1 MSSATDLNQHLVP
14 TLEGFRN
21 KLLDLTTRN
30 NLLNLSLSS
39 KRTARLLR
47 FIDCN
52 PQAVLATLCDGTTIQ
67 FIALPDPPNDDEK
80 DEAGEEFESALVVA
94 RKQDPLYQQVL
105 TDSANDQGMS
115 PALAQAEDRLRSMLR
130 EEFGQKPKS
139 GKSSK
144 SLAQWAEA
152 QGIPST
158 YELTIEEGDGRKVKN
173 GLRVLQLEAS
183 LERLAEGI
191 RKQARSSIE
200 ETGNNILY
208 LAFGCLEWSDK
219 DRKYYAP
226 LILLPV
232 ELSKAAT
239 RGGANT
245 FYLRAADDSPIG
257 NVTLKERLRRDFLV
271 NLPLP
276 ELEVDGFSLQAYFSQ
291 VADAVSEREGWAV
304 SNFLNLA
311 LFNFSGLGLY
321 EDLDPEIVKQSV
333 LVRQLLAAEI
343 SEEELPADAN
353 VVAEDQHVDHP
364 AIAERVPVLITQAD
378 ASQFSGIADVMSGRS
393 MVIEGP
399 PGTGKSQ
406 TITNIIA
413 NALCAGQRVLFVAEK
428 KVALDVVFTRLAD
441 AGLRPYCLRV
451 ASDKTNKR
459 EVYDELAQRL
469 LLPKPQSPR
478 RDAVVEDFQQLRSQL
493 NSFSE
498 LLNTGHGPEEESPQ
512 ELFWRELLLRQQLQG
527 TNVPLGELR
536 CVLNEATQYT
546 RQQLDQITQSIEQ
559 LARLCSRADLQLFLS
574 TFVPLSA
581 KPSDALSRDQLMD
594 QAQHWH
600 SALVAISQHP
610 SIGEAVAALTLQELR
625 QWALEVSSNAALL
638 PEPLSSDQ
646 EALLPVLASQEGAG
660 VAQGLLTA
668 LKAEQGS
675 TAKLT
680 EIFTRIPDPLPDG
693 HAFTVFSGQWNQWS
707 LGEVRMPASAPER
720 DQLNARLGELSERL
734 ERIQVIASTGS
745 GDLDFLGLN
754 RAELV
759 ALDALLGHLSAL
771 PAWVLEQREL
781 PLWQGNRGVRIRVLI
796 QNNLELKAE
805 RQHLGLDRGQEPQAN
820 GSAGLHEAVEL
831 LRHCCV
837 GGMQSLLGQ
846 LDATKE
852 WATQLEE
859 AEALL
864 LRVEAA
870 LSSPSLP
877 MELQGLS
884 LEQLQGLPNV
894 LRRLMAL
901 SPDALRLRLTDL
913 WTTPPDVIN
922 AALEQEQELQ
932 QKQKVLARD
941 GLRVSENLE
950 AEELRA
956 AATKLET
963 MSPLRKLV
971 SRSYARASKLAAE
984 LGAVEPA
991 SKPEALRRV
1000 AEVLEMVAKFPAA
1013 LVANWCSSGVNLAH
1027 ATAVVKEL
1035 AELKG
1040 VVGSS
1045 STTAGFLEQARSLTV
1060 EELTGQIGLFEGGL
1074 SADLDELVC
1083 LPLWSGLGIASR
1095 TASDLR
1101 RRLTVNQ
1108 ANLQQLERANPY
1120 AVWARDAG
1128 VEQPEGMSE
1137 WLQKVIG
1144 YRQREAQFSTQEFE
1158 AGLGLLCSEPLKAL
1172 VVLEAA
1178 ARSEELTNA
1187 GGLEAHSACLA
1198 SLLKGELEQRHV
1210 LLSQQLL
1217 PAMESV
1223 LGESD
1228 LIPTGSERLPL
1239 RSLLETL
1246 AGGIEQFRQ
1255 LLAQFSAFGLQRD
1268 LGTAQLQEAPIE
1280 LELYRRR
1287 QEEMLRALS
1296 EFRQQAGPDLAD
1308 ASPEALRGV
1317 LAWITSLKEL
1327 LLPMAMEEQCL
1338 SAGSTAYITQ
1348 QRAIGEQL
1356 TRLLSAEKEAAD
1368 RFLGSAQFN
1377 SELHPATPA
1386 PAVEALGHLQLSGW
1400 LQQLVAMRASFPDWV
1415 RIHQLKEGLPSLAE
1429 QQLVDQLMGSGLVV
1443 ELWVPVYRWNL
1454 VRSQLSRISE
1464 DVPEIQ
1470 GLRASEQVARRER
1483 FHRVEDHVRELDRAE
1498 VIARIHRTPE
1508 ELPDG
1513 INRGP
1518 RSEFTEMGLICNEA
1532 VKQKRHR
1539 PLRHLFQDAG
1549 NALRGLKPCWMM
1561 SPSTVA
1567 SLVPREAIEQ
1577 FDLVI
1582 VDEASQMAP
1591 ERAFGVISRAKQCVV
1606 VGDPKQLPPTAFF
1619 QRTTSS
1625 EDAEQAVEVDTEA
1638 LDEESILDLC
1648 TKSFHPVRRLK
1659 WHYRSRHGSLIAFSN
1674 KHFYNNELVVFPSC
1688 DRDFAI
1694 NRHLVEAPRYT
1705 KGVNLPEVKQVCD
1718 VVLQQLEE
1726 HPERSIG
1733 VVAMNE
1739 AQSEEIGEQLEMLSI
1754 HHDELRRRLELTDSS
1769 EGLFVKSL
1777 EKVQGDERD
1786 TIVISTTYG
1795 PAEPG
1800 GGVAMRF
1807 GPINQNGGHRR
1818 LNVLFTRAKYGI
1830 ELVTSMESHQ
1840 IQPTATSSQGVHAL
1854 KGYLKFVESE
1864 SLETGRQSGR
1874 DPDSEFEIVVA
1885 EVLTRHGYQV
1895 DCQVGVA
1902 NYFIDLAIRHP
1913 EQPEAYLLG
1922 IECDGATYHSARS
1935 ARDRDK
1941 YRQAVLEGLG
1951 WQIYRIWSTDWF
1963 ENVESETKKLVAH
1976 LEMLVGESS

>member
-1 MSSATDLNQHLVP
+1 MSNSKDLNQYLVP
-14 TLEGFRN
+14 TLESFRN

-47 FIDCN
+47 FIDCD
-52 PQAVLATLCDGTTIQ
+52 PQAVLTALCDGVTIQ
-67 FIALPDPPNDDEK
+67 VIALPDPPDDGGKGE
-80 DEAGEEFESALVVA
+80 EGEEFENALA
-94 RKQDPLYQQVL
+94 ISRKQDPLYQQVL
-105 TDSANDQGMS
+105 ADSTDDQGLS

-130 EEFGQKPKS
+130 EEFGQKSKN

-144 SLAQWAEA
+144 NLAQWAEA

-158 YELTIEEGDGRKVKN
+158 YELIVGEGGARNVKN
-173 GLRVLQLEAS
+173 GMRVLQLEAS

-208 LAFGCLEWSDK
+208 LAFGCLEWIEK
-219 DRKYYAP
+219 DRKYFAP
-226 LILLPV
+226 LVLLPV

-239 RGGANT
+239 RGGTKT
-245 FYLRAADDSPIG
+245 FYLRAADDAPIG

-276 ELEVDGFSLQAYFSQ
+276 EVDDNGVELKAYFSK
-291 VADAVSEREGWAV
+291 VADAVSEREDWAV

-321 EDLDPEIVKQSV
+321 EDLDPEVVKQSV

-343 SEEELPADAN
+343 SEEELPAEAD

-413 NALCAGQRVLFVAEK
+413 NALCSGQRVLFVAEK

-441 AGLRPYCLRV
+441 AGLRPYCLRI

-469 LLPKPQSPR
+469 LLQKPESPR
-478 RDAVVEDFQQLRSQL
+478 RDVVVEDFQQLRSQL

-512 ELFWRELLLRQQLQG
+512 ELFWRELLLRQQLQSS
-527 TNVPLGELR
+527 NVPLGDLR

-546 RQQLDQITQSIEQ
+546 KQQIDQITQAIEQ
-559 LARLCSRADLQLFLS
+559 LAKLCTRADLELFCS
-574 TFVPLSA
+574 TFVALGA

-600 SALVAISQHP
+600 SALVAMSQHP
-610 SIGEAVAALTLQELR
+610 SRGEVVEAMTLQELR
-625 QWALEVSSNAALL
+625 QWALESSTSAGRL
-638 PEPLSSDQ
+638 PEPLSNDR
-646 EALLPVLASQEGAG
+646 EMLLPVLASPEGAG
-660 VAQGLLTA
+660 VAQGLLNA

-675 TAKLT
+675 TSKLS

-693 HAFTVFSGQWNQWS
+693 HAFTGFSGQWNQWS
-707 LGEVRMPASAPER
+707 LGEVKMPAAATER
-720 DQLNARLGELSERL
+720 DHLNARLGELSERL
-734 ERIQVIASTGS
+734 ERIQVIGSTGS
-745 GDLDFLGLN
+745 GDLDFLGLT
-754 RAELV
+754 RTELV
-759 ALDALLGHLSAL
+759 ALRELLGHLSAL
-771 PAWVLEQREL
+771 PAWVLEQRQL
-781 PLWQGNRGVRIRVLI
+781 PLWQGNRGLRIRVLI
-796 QNNLELKAE
+796 QNHLQLKAE
-805 RQHLGLDRGQEPQAN
+805 RQQLGLDRGQEPQAN
-820 GSAGLHEAVEL
+820 SAAELQEAADL
-831 LRHCCV
+831 LRQCCE
-837 GGMQSLLGQ
+837 GGLQPMLGQ
-846 LDATKE
+846 VDATKE
-852 WATQLEE
+852 WATQLEA

-864 LRVEAA
+864 LQVEAA
-870 LSSPSLP
+870 LSSPSLT
-877 MELQGLS
+877 MKLQGLR
-884 LEQLQGLPNV
+884 LEQLQSLPDV
-894 LRRLMAL
+894 FKQVMAL
-901 SPDALRLRLTDL
+901 RPDALRLRGTDL
-913 WTTPPDVIN
+913 WTIPLDVISGV
-922 AALEQEQELQ
+922 LHQEQELQ
-932 QKQKVLARD
+932 QKQQALSRD
-941 GLRVSENLE
+941 GLHVRDHLQ
-950 AEELRA
+950 AEDLRA

-971 SRSYARASKLAAE
+971 SRSYAKASKLAAE
-984 LGAVEPA
+984 LGAVEPG
-991 SKPEALRRV
+991 SKPEGLRRV
-1000 AEVLEMVAKFPAA
+1000 AEVLELEASFQAA
-1013 LVANWCSSGVNLAH
+1013 LVSSWCGNGLNLAQ

-1040 VVGSS
+1040 FVGGSS
-1045 STTAGFLEQARSLTV
+1045 CTAGFLEQARTLT
-1060 EELTGQIGLFEGGL
+1060 EDEIARQIGIFEGGL
-1074 SADLDELVC
+1074 TAQLDELVC
-1083 LPLWSGLGIASR
+1083 LPLWSGLAIASR

-1101 RRLTVNQ
+1101 RELADNQ
-1108 ANLQQLERANPY
+1108 ANLQQLQRVNPY

-1128 VEQPEGMSE
+1128 VEQPEGMAE
-1137 WLQKVIG
+1137 WLERVIK
-1144 YRQREAQFSTQEFE
+1144 YNHREAQFPKEEFE
-1158 AGLGLLCSEPLKAL
+1158 AGLGLLCSEPLKAQE
-1172 VVLEAA
+1172 VLDAA

-1187 GGLEAHSACLA
+1187 GCLEAHIACLA
-1198 SLLKGELEQRHV
+1198 SLCKGELEQQHV

-1217 PAMESV
+1217 PAIEGLLS
-1223 LGESD
+1223 GGD
-1228 LIPTGSERLPL
+1228 LVTTTSEQLPL
-1239 RSLLETL
+1239 RSLLEAL
-1246 AGGIEQFRQ
+1246 ASGIEQFRQ

-1287 QEEMLRALS
+1287 QEEMFRALD
-1296 EFRQQAGPDLAD
+1296 EFRQQAGPALAG

-1317 LAWITSLKEL
+1317 LTWITSLKDL

-1338 SAGSTAYITQ
+1338 SAGSTAYIIQ

-1356 TRLLSAEKEAAD
+1356 ARLLSAEKEAAE
-1368 RFLGSAQFN
+1368 RFLVPAQFN
-1377 SELHPATPA
+1377 PELHPATPE

-1400 LQQLVAMRASFPDWV
+1400 LQQLVVMRESFPDWV
-1415 RIHQLKEGLPSLAE
+1415 RIHQLRDGLPSQAE
-1429 QQLVDQLMGSGLVV
+1429 QQLVDQLIGSGLVV
-1443 ELWVPVYRWNL
+1443 EHWEPVYRWNL

-1470 GLRASEQVARRER
+1470 WLRASEQVARRER

-1518 RSEFTEMGLICNEA
+1518 RSEFTEMGLIGNEA

-1625 EDAEQAVEVDTEA
+1625 EDADQAVEVDTEA

-1674 KHFYNNELVVFPSC
+1674 RHFYNNELVVFPSC

-1694 NRHLVEAPRYT
+1694 SRHLVEAPRYT
-1705 KGVNLPEVKQVCD
+1705 KGINLPEVKQVCD

-1726 HPERSIG
+1726 YPECSLG

-1739 AQSEEIGEQLEMLSI
+1739 AQSEEISEQLEMLSI
-1754 HHDELRRRLELTDSS
+1754 HHEELRRRLELTDSS
-1769 EGLFVKSL
+1769 EELFVKSL

-1795 PAEPG
+1795 PSEPG

-1818 LNVLFTRAKYGI
+1818 LNVLFTRAKYRI

-1854 KGYLKFVESE
+1854 KGYLKYVESQ
-1864 SLETGRQSGR
+1864 SLDTGRQSGR
-1874 DPDSEFEIVVA
+1874 EPDSEFEIVVA
-1885 EVLTRHGYQV
+1885 EALTRHGYEV

-1913 EQPEAYLLG
+1913 EKPETYLLG
-1922 IECDGATYHSARS
+1922 VECDGATYHSARS

-1963 ENVESETKKLVAH
+1963 ENAEAETKKLVNQLQLLLGH
-1976 LEMLVGESS
+1976 

>member
-1 MSSATDLNQHLVP
+1 MSDPSDYNHYLVP

-47 FIDCN
+47 FIDCD
-52 PQAVLATLCDGTTIQ
+52 PQAVLAALCDGTTIQ
-67 FIALPDPPNDDEK
+67 IIALPDPPDDDGK
-80 DEAGEEFESALVVA
+80 DEAGEEFENALVIA
-94 RKQDPLYQQVL
+94 RKHDPLYQQVL
-105 TDSANDQGMS
+105 ADSANDQGLS
-115 PALAQAEDRLRSMLR
+115 PALAQAEDRLRSKLR
-130 EEFGQKPKS
+130 EDFGQKPKS
-139 GKSSK
+139 TKSSK
-144 SLAQWAEA
+144 NLAQWAEA

-158 YELTIEEGDGRKVKN
+158 YELTVGKGSTRSIKN
-173 GLRVLQLEAS
+173 GIRVLQLEAS

-191 RKQARSSIE
+191 RKQARSSID

-208 LAFGCLEWSDK
+208 LAFGCLEWSEK
-219 DRKYYAP
+219 DRSFFAP
-226 LILLPV
+226 LVLLPV
-232 ELSKAAT
+232 EISKAAT
-239 RGGANT
+239 RGGAKT
-245 FYLRAADDSPIG
+245 FCLRAADDAPVG

-271 NLPLP
+271 DLPMP
-276 ELEVDGFSLQAYFSQ
+276 EFDSGGVDLKAYFAQ
-291 VADAVSEREGWAV
+291 VADAITEREDWGV
-304 SNFLNLA
+304 CSLLNLA

-321 EDLDPEIVKQSV
+321 EDLDPEVVKQSV

-343 SEEELPADAN
+343 SEEELPAEAN

-413 NALCAGQRVLFVAEK
+413 NALCSGQRVLFVAEK
-428 KVALDVVFTRLAD
+428 KVALDVVYTRLAD
-441 AGLRPYCLRV
+441 AGLRPYCLRI

-478 RDAVVEDFQQLRSQL
+478 RDAVVDDFQQLRCQL

-527 TNVPLGELR
+527 TNVPLGDLR

-546 RQQLDQITQSIEQ
+546 RQQVDQISQSIEQ
-559 LARLCSRADLQLFLS
+559 LAMLCTRADWQLFRS
-574 TFVPLSA
+574 TFLPLEA
-581 KPSDALSRDQLMD
+581 RPSDALSRDQLMD

-610 SIGEAVAALTLQELR
+610 CIGETVAALTLQDLR
-625 QWALEVSSNAALL
+625 QRALEVSACAAQL

-675 TAKLT
+675 TAKLS

-693 HAFTVFSGQWNQWS
+693 HAFTVFSGEWNQWS
-707 LGEVRMPASAPER
+707 LGEVKMPASAGER
-720 DQLNARLGELSERL
+720 DQLNARFDALSERL
-734 ERIQVIASTGS
+734 ERIQVTASTGS
-745 GDLDFLGLN
+745 GDLDFLGFN
-754 RAELV
+754 HTELV
-759 ALDALLGHLSAL
+759 ALEALLSHLSAL
-771 PAWVLEQREL
+771 PAWVLEQRQL
-781 PLWQGNRGVRIRVLI
+781 PLWQGNRQRYQDLI
-796 QNNLELKAE
+796 QNHLQLKAE

-820 GSAGLHEAVEL
+820 GSAELQEVADL
-831 LRHCCV
+831 LRQCCQ
-837 GGMQSLLGQ
+837 GGLQPMLGR

-852 WATQLEE
+852 WATQLKG
-859 AEALL
+859 AEVLL
-864 LRVEAA
+864 LRVEGA

-877 MELQGLS
+877 MEFQGLR
-884 LEQLQGLPNV
+884 LEQLQGLPDV
-894 LRRLMAL
+894 LKRLMAL
-901 SPDALRLRLTDL
+901 SPDALRLRVTEL

-922 AALEQEQELQ
+922 AALQQEQELH
-932 QKQKVLARD
+932 QKQQALARD

-950 AEELRA
+950 ADELRA

-991 SKPEALRRV
+991 GKPEALRRV
-1000 AEVLEMVAKFPAA
+1000 AELLEMQASFPDA
-1013 LVANWCSSGVNLAH
+1013 LVRSWCSSGVNLAQ
-1027 ATAVVKEL
+1027 ATAVVEEL

-1040 VVGSS
+1040 FVGSS
-1045 STTAGFLEQARSLTV
+1045 STTAGFLDQARTLTV
-1060 EELTGQIGLFEGGL
+1060 DDLTSQITLFEGGL

-1083 LPLWSGLGIASR
+1083 LPLWSGMAIASK

-1101 RRLTVNQ
+1101 RELAVNQ
-1108 ANLQQLERANPY
+1108 VNLQQLERVNPY

-1128 VEQPEGMSE
+1128 VEQPDGMAE
-1137 WLQKVIG
+1137 WLEKVIG
-1144 YRQREAQFSTQEFE
+1144 YQQREAQFPSDEFE
-1158 AGLGLLCSEPLKAL
+1158 AGVGLLSIEPLKAQ
-1172 VVLEAA
+1172 VVLVAA
-1178 ARSEELTNA
+1178 ARNEELTHA
-1187 GGLEAHSACLA
+1187 GGLEAHSASLA
-1198 SLLKGELEQRHV
+1198 SLPKGGLVQRHV

-1217 PAMESV
+1217 PAMDGV

-1228 LIPTGSERLPL
+1228 LVFNGSERLPL

-1246 AGGIEQFRQ
+1246 ASGIEQFRQ
-1255 LLAQFSAFGLQRD
+1255 LLAQFSAFGLQRN
-1268 LGTAQLQEAPIE
+1268 LGIAQLQEAPIE

-1287 QEEMLRALS
+1287 QGEMLRALS
-1296 EFRQQAGPDLAD
+1296 EFQRKAGPDLAD

-1327 LLPMAMEEQCL
+1327 LLPIAMEEQCL
-1338 SAGSTAYITQ
+1338 SAGSTAYITE
-1348 QRAIGEQL
+1348 QRAIGDQL
-1356 TRLLSAEKEAAD
+1356 TRLLSAEEEAAD

-1377 SELHPATPA
+1377 PEMHPGIPA

-1400 LQQLVAMRASFPDWV
+1400 LQQLVAMRESFPDWV

-1429 QQLVDQLMGSGLVV
+1429 QLLVDQLMNSGLVA

-1498 VIARIHRTPE
+1498 VIARIHRTAE

-1513 INRGP
+1513 ISRGP

-1532 VKQKRHR
+1532 MKQKRHR

-1567 SLVPREAIEQ
+1567 ALVPREAIEQ

-1606 VGDPKQLPPTAFF
+1606 VGDPKQLPPTDLF
-1619 QRTTSS
+1619 QRKTSS
-1625 EDAEQAVEVDTEA
+1625 EDAEQSVEVDTEA

-1674 KHFYNNELVVFPSC
+1674 RHFYNNELVVFPSC

-1694 NRHLVEAPRYT
+1694 SRHLVDAPRYT
-1705 KGVNLPEVKQVCD
+1705 KGINLPEVKQVCD
-1718 VVLQQLEE
+1718 VVLQQLEDY
-1726 HPERSIG
+1726 PERSLG

-1739 AQSEEIGEQLEMLSI
+1739 AQADEIAEQLEMLSI

-1795 PAEPG
+1795 PIEPG

-1818 LNVLFTRAKYGI
+1818 LNVLFTRAKCAI

-1854 KGYLKFVESE
+1854 KGYLKYVESQ
-1864 SLETGRQSGR
+1864 SLDTGRQSGR
-1874 DPDSEFEIVVA
+1874 EPDSEFEIVVA
-1885 EVLTRHGYQV
+1885 AALTRHGYEV

-1913 EQPEAYLLG
+1913 EKPETYLLG
-1922 IECDGATYHSARS
+1922 VECDGATYHSARS

-1963 ENVESETKKLVAH
+1963 ENAEAETNKLISH
-1976 LEMLVGESS
+1976 LQTLP